1 MPVVAAF
8 GSNAEMLQSLRRSLP
23 GGGPWSLVR
32 CRTPAQLQQVLV
44 TRLVDAVVFSP
55 TRTPLAE
62 LAGLRSDF
70 PQLPWIAFAPFRPDD
85 GRLLLECHAGQVALV
100 LVDGV
105 DNAVAGDLVVRYSAG
120 TDRRRAL
127 ADAPRLLRLAEPLQ
141 RQVWHY
147 LLERV
152 DRPIRTGAIA
162 RTIGCSREHLSRQF
176 GAGGAP
182 NLKRV
187 IDLARTA
194 TAADLLANSGYPV
207 RAVAAMLGVSREHLS
222 RQFGAGGAPNL
233 KRVIDLTRVAC
244 AASLLLNPGYD
255 AGTVARILRFATASH
270 LSATARRIAGVST
283 RGLGALGPRGV
294 LAHFAKGKTR
304 SRM

>member
-1 MPVVAAF
+1 
-8 GSNAEMLQSLRRSLP
+8 
-23 GGGPWSLVR
+23 
-32 CRTPAQLQQVLV
+32 
-44 TRLVDAVVFSP
+44 
-55 TRTPLAE
+55 
-62 LAGLRSDF
+62 
-70 PQLPWIAFAPFRPDD
+70 
-85 GRLLLECHAGQVALV
+85 LLLDCHAGQVSMV

-105 DNAVAGDLVVRYSAG
+105 DNAVAGDLVVRHSAG

-141 RQVWHY
+141 RDVWRY

-152 DRPIRTGAIA
+152 DRPARTGAIA
-162 RTIGCSREHLSRQF
+162 RTLGC
-176 GAGGAP
+176 
-182 NLKRV
+182 
-187 IDLARTA
+187 
-194 TAADLLANSGYPV
+194 
-207 RAVAAMLGVSREHLS
+207 SREHLS

-244 AASLLLNPGYD
+244 AASLLRNPGYN

-283 RGLGALGPRGV
+283 RGLGPLGPRGV

-304 SRM
+304 SRI